1 MQSTVTFI
9 GYKKESLFPIL
20 EYLVDNGN
28 NQQLVTL
35 DVDEFFFG
43 RDLIFDTLK
52 ISNLHINND
61 KDGYIHT
68 ASFTCTSH
76 VAKNLLKLFY
86 YIKQL
91 GDGGHSYTIKIN
103 KEKFSWD
110 GDGSDRIIK
119 INGQDCKSWKQM
131 EKNFTIYLKKED
143 SLNEEYIIENSYRIE

>member
-28 NQQLVTL
+28 NQQLITL

-68 ASFTCTSH
+68 ASLH
-76 VAKNLLKLFY
+76 VLLTL
-86 YIKQL
+86 Q
-91 GDGGHSYTIKIN
+91 KI
-103 KEKFSWD
+103 
-110 GDGSDRIIK
+110 
-119 INGQDCKSWKQM
+119 
-131 EKNFTIYLKKED
+131 Y
-143 SLNEEYIIENSYRIE
+143 